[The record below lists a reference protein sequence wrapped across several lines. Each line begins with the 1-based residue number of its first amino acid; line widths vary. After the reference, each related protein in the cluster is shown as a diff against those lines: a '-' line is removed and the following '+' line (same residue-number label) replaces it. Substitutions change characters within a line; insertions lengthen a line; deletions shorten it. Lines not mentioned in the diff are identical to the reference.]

1 MTMGETQEAGE
12 AAFELALEVRDY
24 ELDLQGIVNNANYLH
39 YYEHARH
46 AYIRSRGL
54 DFAALHEA
62 GIDPVVYRAEI
73 DYREPLSSGDSFKVA
88 VRARLEGRLKIVFE
102 ERILRRGGREASSA
116 RFIVALGKGGRP
128 IPPPPEVLSRL
139 GIGAA

>member
-1 MTMGETQEAGE
+1 MAETGQAGET
-12 AAFELALEVRDY
+12 AFELALEVRDY

-46 AYIRSRGL
+46 AFIRSRGL
-54 DFAALHEA
+54 DFATLHES

-73 DYREPLSSGDSFKVA
+73 DYREPLVSGDSFKVA

-102 ERILRRGGREASSA
+102 ERILRASGREASSA
-116 RFIVALGKGGRP
+116 RFVVSLVKDGRP
-128 IPPPPEVLSRL
+128 IPRPPEVLGRL
-139 GIGAA
+139 GIGAARW

>member
-1 MTMGETQEAGE
+1 MTAAGTQGAGE

-46 AYIRSRGL
+46 AFIRSRGL
-54 DFAALHEA
+54 DFAALHA
-62 GIDPVVYRAEI
+62 DGVDPVVYRAEI
-73 DYREPLSSGDSFKVA
+73 DYREPLVSGDSFRVA
-88 VRARLEGRLKIVFE
+88 VRARLEGRLKLVFE
-102 ERILRRGGREASSA
+102 ERILRAGGREASSG
-116 RFIVALGKGGRP
+116 RFVVALVKAGRP

-139 GIGAA
+139 GIGAV

>member
-1 MTMGETQEAGE
+1 MTVDATGPAQD

-46 AYIRSRGL
+46 AFIRSRGI
-54 DFAALHEA
+54 DFAALHAE

-73 DYREPLSSGDSFKVA
+73 DYREPLVSGDSFTVT
-88 VRARLEGRLKIVFE
+88 VGARLEGRLKLVFE
-102 ERILRRGGREASSA
+102 ERILRKGGREASSA
-116 RFIVALGKGGRP
+116 RFIVALVKGGRP
-128 IPPPPEVLSRL
+128 IPPPPGIMARL
-139 GIGAA
+139 GMVPA

>member
-1 MTMGETQEAGE
+1 MAETGQAGET
-12 AAFELALEVRDY
+12 AFELALEVRDY

-46 AYIRSRGL
+46 AFIRSRGL
-54 DFAALHEA
+54 DFATLHES

-73 DYREPLSSGDSFKVA
+73 DYREPLVSGDSFKVA

-102 ERILRRGGREASSA
+102 ERILRASGREASSA
-116 RFIVALGKGGRP
+116 RFVVALVKDGRP
-128 IPPPPEVLSRL
+128 IPRPPEVLGRL
-139 GIGAA
+139 GIGAARW